1 MKAYFRLFR
10 QFILRAI
17 ARDRA
22 RSAITVLGISLGVGV
37 MIAIRMANASSLEA
51 FRTAGESIA
60 GDTSIQ
66 ITGAAGR
73 FDESILRDLDW
84 LGEYVRMSPVITGYA
99 MTEAASIGD
108 RSSPASGPTSDENR
122 RGAEGSLLKDGGP
135 PVRPSEF
142 LQVLGVD
149 VLRDRALR
157 RYQLLRL
164 GDNEAA
170 PNTRQFLELLVDSK
184 AIVLTEKFARRHN
197 LTIGGQIALITGGAR
212 REFTVRGLLLD
223 EGPARA
229 LDGNFALMDIAAAQ
243 LAFSRLGLLDRVDV
257 KLKPGTEVD
266 AVEAEIASRLPA
278 SLAVTRPQEGYG
290 QVEKMIAAFHFNLT
304 ALGSIALLVGLFL
317 IYNTVSISVIT
328 RREEIGALRAVGAA
342 RAMVVSLFL
351 GEALLFA
358 LAGAGIGLG
367 LGRLMANAAI
377 RFTATTVET
386 FYVASAA
393 TQTAG
398 AQSIGLAE
406 IVLAFAVAL
415 PLASI
420 AASLPALE
428 ASRVRPIEAM
438 RGADRLAGAFKPSLK
453 LTALALVLFGLGYAL
468 SRLDAVNGLPLFG
481 YAAALSLTF
490 GGAFL
495 VPASLWLA
503 CRIGGRIS
511 AGVARAV
518 EAEGKLASANLNGA
532 IPRVSISVA
541 ALAVS
546 LAMMVAISIMIGSFR
561 LTVSYWLDQTLKAD
575 IYAKPVTRTSALAEG
590 EIDEQAVASIRGDP
604 QVAAVDPFTSR
615 QVSYQGNLIS
625 LGAGDFGVLLE
636 HGRLLF
642 KVPSDARDR
651 LREAIG
657 RDAVAVSESF
667 SLRFRKAPGD
677 TVELPTPAGSHRFT
691 VIAVYYDYSSNR
703 GTVVMDRTTYS
714 RLFDSALPRDGEPA
728 SAAAQSRPS
737 SLNIYLNPGVDASQV
752 KERLERLV
760 GSRYQLIFTTNSEV
774 RREVMK
780 IFDSTFAITYAL
792 ELIAILVAGL
802 GVISTLITL
811 ILERRREIAIL
822 SFLGATRRQIRRMIL
837 IEAIT
842 IGGVSQG
849 VGVLIGVM
857 LSLVLVYVINVQ
869 SFGWTIQ
876 FSLPVGFL
884 IRSTLLILAVAAVGG
899 IYPAS
904 RAAKVDA
911 VRFAREE

>member
-17 ARDRA
+17 ARERA
-22 RSAITVLGISLGVGV
+22 RSAISVLGISLGVGV
-37 MIAIRMANASSLEA
+37 MIAIRMANASSLES

-73 FDESILRDLDW
+73 FDEAILRDLDW
-84 LGEYVRMSPVITGYA
+84 LGEYGRMSPIITGYA
-99 MTEAASIGD
+99 MTETASPGD
-108 RSSPASGPTSDENR
+108 LSSGSTPGQNRSDIETS
-122 RGAEGSLLKDGGP
+122 SLKDGAP
-135 PVRPSEF
+135 PAVRQGEF

-164 GDNEAA
+164 SENEAA
-170 PNTRQFLELLVDSK
+170 PNTRQFLVLLADSK
-184 AIVLTEKFARRHN
+184 AIVMTEKFARRHN
-197 LTIGGQIALITGGAR
+197 LTIGGRIALITGGAR
-212 REFTVRGLLLD
+212 HEFTVRGLLVD

-257 KLKPGTEVD
+257 KLKPGIEVD
-266 AVEAEIASRLPA
+266 AAEAEIANRLPA
-278 SLAVTRPQEGYG
+278 SLAVTRPQQGSG

-328 RREEIGALRAVGAA
+328 RREEIGALRTVGAG
-342 RAMVVSLFL
+342 RALVLALFL
-351 GEALLFA
+351 GEAMLFA

-367 LGRLMANAAI
+367 LGRVMANAAV

-406 IVLAFAVAL
+406 VVLAFAVAL

-420 AASLPALE
+420 AAALPALE
-428 ASRVRPIEAM
+428 ASRVRPLEAM
-438 RGADRLAGAFKPSLK
+438 RGAERLAGAFKPSVK
-453 LTALALVLFGLGYAL
+453 PTALALVLFGLGYAL

-481 YAAALSLTF
+481 YAAALALTF

-518 EAEGKLASANLNGA
+518 EVEGKLASANLNGA

-561 LTVSYWLDQTLKAD
+561 LTVSYWLDQTLNAD

-590 EIDEQAVASIRGDP
+590 EIDEQAVGLIRGDP

-642 KVPSDARDR
+642 KTPSDARDR

-667 SLRFRKAPGD
+667 SLRFGKAPGD
-677 TVELPTPAGSHRFT
+677 TVELPTPAGSHKFA
-691 VIAVYYDYSSNR
+691 VAAVYYDYSSNR
-703 GTVVMDRTTYS
+703 GAVVMDRTTYS
-714 RLFDSALPRDGEPA
+714 RLFDSAQPRDAEPA
-728 SAAAQSRPS
+728 SAAQSRPS

-752 KERLERLV
+752 KERLERMV
-760 GSRYQLIFTTNSEV
+760 GSRYQLIFTTNTDV

-792 ELIAILVAGL
+792 ELIAIVVAGL
-802 GVISTLITL
+802 GVISTLIAL

-876 FSLPVGFL
+876 FILPVGFL
-884 IRSTLLILAVAAVGG
+884 IRSTLLILAVAAVAGV
-899 IYPAS
+899 YPAA